1 MKCINCGTDNKL
13 QYRRATKRRCIKCNH
28 PFVFEPTSMGTA
40 KITDSMFAKTLAD
53 ISASYT
59 LYFTPKQLLY
69 FLDSRVR
76 KKAFQ
81 PAGFWFFYLFLNVWV
96 TGFVGGL
103 TLILIPFFYLFL
115 NVWVTGFVGRP
126 TALIPNSFLVVNLVY
141 QAVTIWNLFNN
152 TNSSRLNNASRKA
165 SARTLQRL
173 GVFILVV
180 GISASLFVLDSFPGF
195 SIVVILGLLSIFLGT
210 RQLRKVE
217 NLPQELLF
225 SSIDLDRWLIK
236 WQQINGKVDKV
247 LTSQQEQIAPTS
259 INPDITAYSFDRLVV
274 CDSANIAKL
283 LIANNFHFENNCA
296 ILSITGYPQS
306 IFNTTMEMLRRNPDL
321 KVYAIHDCSSKGVS
335 LVHHLRTSEKW
346 FLNSNV
352 TIIDLG
358 LLPRQIIASQGK
370 MFTRFSSQL
379 KDESK
384 KLSVDICQSLT
395 ADELAWLH
403 TGNFVELESFTPQK
417 LIQVLRHGISGSL
430 NLESDD
436 NSNIILIGDS
446 GINSGNDIY
455 MVENFG

>member
-13 QYRRATKRRCIKCNH
+13 KDRTANQGRCIKCNH

-40 KITDSMFAKTLAD
+40 KITDSMFSKTLAD

-69 FLDSRVR
+69 FLDNRVR
-76 KKAFQ
+76 KKVFQ
-81 PAGFWFFYLFLNVWV
+81 PIGFWFLYLFLNVWV
-96 TGFVGGL
+96 TGFVGG
-103 TLILIPFFYLFL
+103 F
-115 NVWVTGFVGRP
+115 
-126 TALIPNSFLVVNLVY
+126 TAAFIPNSVLVVNLVY
-141 QAVTIWNLFNN
+141 QAGTIWYLFNN

-165 SARTLQRL
+165 SAKTLQRL
-173 GVFILVV
+173 GVVILVV
-180 GISASLFVLDSFPGF
+180 GISASLFVLNSFPVF

-274 CDSANIAKL
+274 CDSANIAQL

-321 KVYAIHDCSSKGVS
+321 KVYAIHDCSSKGVN

-379 KDESK
+379 KDEAK
-384 KLSVDICQSLT
+384 KLSVDIRKSLT
-395 ADELAWLH
+395 AEELAWLD
-403 TGNFVELESFTPQK
+403 TGNFVELESFSPQK

-436 NSNIILIGDS
+436 SSIILIGDS

>member
-13 QYRRATKRRCIKCNH
+13 KDRTANQGRCLKCNH
-28 PFVFEPTSMGTA
+28 PFVFEPTSMLNV
-40 KITDSMFAKTLAD
+40 KITDSMFSKTLAD
-53 ISASYT
+53 ISASHT

-81 PAGFWFFYLFLNVWV
+81 PIVFWSSYLFLNVWV
-96 TGFVGGL
+96 TLFFGGF
-103 TLILIPFFYLFL
+103 
-115 NVWVTGFVGRP
+115 
-126 TALIPNSFLVVNLVY
+126 TAAFIPNSVLVVNLVY
-141 QAVTIWNLFNN
+141 QAGTIWYLFNN

-165 SARTLQRL
+165 SAKTLQGL
-173 GVFILVV
+173 GVVILVV
-180 GISASLFVLDSFPGF
+180 GISASLFVLDSFPVF

-210 RQLRKVE
+210 RQLGKVQ

-225 SSIDLDRWLIK
+225 PSTDLDSWLTK

-274 CDSANIAKL
+274 CDSANIAQL

-379 KDESK
+379 KDEAK
-384 KLSVDICQSLT
+384 KLSVDIRLTLT
-395 ADELAWLH
+395 AEELAWLD

-436 NSNIILIGDS
+436 SSIILIGDS

-455 MVENFG
+455 MVESFG

>member
-13 QYRRATKRRCIKCNH
+13 KDRTANQGRCLKCNH
-28 PFVFEPTSMGTA
+28 PFVFEPTSMGTV
-40 KITDSMFAKTLAD
+40 KITDSMFSKTLAD

-69 FLDSRVR
+69 FLDNRFR

-81 PAGFWFFYLFLNVWV
+81 PIGFWFSYLFLNVWV
-96 TGFVGGL
+96 TGFGG
-103 TLILIPFFYLFL
+103 
-115 NVWVTGFVGRP
+115 GF
-126 TALIPNSFLVVNLVY
+126 TAAFIPNSFLVVNLVY

-152 TNSSRLNNASRKA
+152 TNSSSVNNASRKA
-165 SARTLQRL
+165 SAKTLQRL
-173 GVFILVV
+173 GVVILVV
-180 GISASLFVLDSFPGF
+180 GISASLFVLDSFPVF

-210 RQLRKVE
+210 RQLGKVQ

-225 SSIDLDRWLIK
+225 SSTDLDSWLRK
-236 WQQINGKVDKV
+236 WQQINGKVDQV
-247 LTSQQEQIAPTS
+247 LTSQQEQIAPKS

-274 CDSANIAKL
+274 CDSANMAQL

-306 IFNTTMEMLRRNPDL
+306 IFSTTMEMLRRNPDL

-370 MFTRFSSQL
+370 MFIRFSSQL
-379 KDESK
+379 KDEAK
-384 KLSVDICQSLT
+384 KLSVDIRQSLT
-395 ADELAWLH
+395 AEELAWLD

-436 NSNIILIGDS
+436 SSIILIGDS

-455 MVENFG
+455 MVESFG

>member
-13 QYRRATKRRCIKCNH
+13 KDRTANQGRCIKCNH

-40 KITDSMFAKTLAD
+40 KITDSMFSKTLAD

-81 PAGFWFFYLFLNVWV
+81 PIGFWFLYLFLNVWV

-321 KVYAIHDCSSKGVS
+321 KVYAIHDCSSKGVN

-379 KDESK
+379 KDEAK

-403 TGNFVELESFTPQK
+403 TGNFVELESFSPQK

-436 NSNIILIGDS
+436 SSIILIGDS

>member
-13 QYRRATKRRCIKCNH
+13 QYRRATKGRCIKCNH

-40 KITDSMFAKTLAD
+40 KITDSMFSKTLAD

-81 PAGFWFFYLFLNVWV
+81 PIVFWSSYLFLNVWV
-96 TGFVGGL
+96 TLFFGGF
-103 TLILIPFFYLFL
+103 
-115 NVWVTGFVGRP
+115 
-126 TALIPNSFLVVNLVY
+126 TAAFIPNSVLVVNLVY
-141 QAVTIWNLFNN
+141 QALTIWYLFNN

-165 SARTLQRL
+165 SAKTLQRL
-173 GVFILVV
+173 GVVILVV
-180 GISASLFVLDSFPGF
+180 GISASLFVLNSFPVF

-210 RQLRKVE
+210 RQLGKVE
-217 NLPQELLF
+217 NLPQQFLF

-274 CDSANIAKL
+274 CDSANIAQL

-321 KVYAIHDCSSKGVS
+321 KVYAIHDCSSKGVN

-379 KDESK
+379 KEEAK
-384 KLSVDICQSLT
+384 KLSVDIRQSLT
-395 ADELAWLH
+395 AEELAWLD

>member
-13 QYRRATKRRCIKCNH
+13 QYRRATKGRCIKCNH

-40 KITDSMFAKTLAD
+40 KINDSMFAKTLAD

-81 PAGFWFFYLFLNVWV
+81 PAGFWFL
-96 TGFVGGL
+96 
-103 TLILIPFFYLFL
+103 YLFL

-274 CDSANIAKL
+274 CDSANIAQL

-436 NSNIILIGDS
+436 SSIILIGDS

>member
-13 QYRRATKRRCIKCNH
+13 KDRTANQGRCLKCNH
-28 PFVFEPTSMGTA
+28 PFVFEPTSMLNV
-40 KITDSMFAKTLAD
+40 KITDSMFSKTLAD

-81 PAGFWFFYLFLNVWV
+81 PIVSWSSYLFLNVWV
-96 TGFVGGL
+96 TLFFGGF
-103 TLILIPFFYLFL
+103 
-115 NVWVTGFVGRP
+115 
-126 TALIPNSFLVVNLVY
+126 TAAFIPNSVLVVNLVY
-141 QAVTIWNLFNN
+141 QAGTIWYLFNN

-165 SARTLQRL
+165 SAKTLQGL
-173 GVFILVV
+173 GVVILVV
-180 GISASLFVLDSFPGF
+180 GISASLFVLDSFPVF

-210 RQLRKVE
+210 RQLGKVQ

-225 SSIDLDRWLIK
+225 PSTDLDSWLTK

-274 CDSANIAKL
+274 CDSANIAQL

-379 KDESK
+379 KDEAK
-384 KLSVDICQSLT
+384 KLSVDIRLTLT
-395 ADELAWLH
+395 AEELAWLD

-417 LIQVLRHGISGSL
+417 LIQVLRHGISESL

-436 NSNIILIGDS
+436 SSIILIGDS

-455 MVENFG
+455 MVESFG

>member
-13 QYRRATKRRCIKCNH
+13 KDRTVNQGRCLKCNH

-40 KITDSMFAKTLAD
+40 TITDSMFSKVLAD

-81 PAGFWFFYLFLNVWV
+81 PAGFWFLYLFFNVWV
-96 TGFVGGL
+96 TGFVGG
-103 TLILIPFFYLFL
+103 F
-115 NVWVTGFVGRP
+115 
-126 TALIPNSFLVVNLVY
+126 TAAFIPNSFLVVNLVY
-141 QAVTIWNLFNN
+141 QAVTIWHLFNN

-165 SARTLQRL
+165 SAKTLQGL
-173 GVFILVV
+173 GVVILVV
-180 GISASLFVLDSFPGF
+180 GISASLFVLDSFPVF

-210 RQLRKVE
+210 RQLGKVE
-217 NLPQELLF
+217 NIPQQFLF
-225 SSIDLDRWLIK
+225 PSTDLDSWLTK

-247 LTSQQEQIAPTS
+247 LISAQQQIAPTS

-274 CDSANIAKL
+274 CDSANMAQL

-321 KVYAIHDCSSKGVS
+321 KVYAIHDCSPKGVS

-379 KDESK
+379 KHEAK

-436 NSNIILIGDS
+436 SSIILIGDS

-455 MVENFG
+455 LVESFG

>member
-13 QYRRATKRRCIKCNH
+13 KDRTANQGRCLKCNH

-40 KITDSMFAKTLAD
+40 TITDSMFSKTLAD

-81 PAGFWFFYLFLNVWV
+81 PIGFWFSYLFLNVWV
-96 TGFVGGL
+96 TGFVGGF
-103 TLILIPFFYLFL
+103 TAAFIPIL
-115 NVWVTGFVGRP
+115 NVWVTGFVGGF
-126 TALIPNSFLVVNLVY
+126 TAAFIPNSFLVVNLVY
-141 QAVTIWNLFNN
+141 QAVTIWHLFNN

-165 SARTLQRL
+165 SAKTLQGL
-173 GVFILVV
+173 GVVILVV
-180 GISASLFVLDSFPGF
+180 GISASLFVLDSFPVF

-210 RQLRKVE
+210 RQLGKVE
-217 NLPQELLF
+217 NIPQQFLF
-225 SSIDLDRWLIK
+225 PSTDLDSWLTK

-247 LTSQQEQIAPTS
+247 LISAQQQIAPTS

-274 CDSANIAKL
+274 CDSANMAQL

-321 KVYAIHDCSSKGVS
+321 KVYAIHDCSPKGVS

-379 KDESK
+379 KHEAK

-436 NSNIILIGDS
+436 SSIILIGDS

-455 MVENFG
+455 LVESFG

>member
-13 QYRRATKRRCIKCNH
+13 KDRTANQGRCIKCNH

-40 KITDSMFAKTLAD
+40 KITDSMFSKTLAD

-81 PAGFWFFYLFLNVWV
+81 PIVFWSSYLFLNVWV
-96 TGFVGGL
+96 TLFFGGF
-103 TLILIPFFYLFL
+103 
-115 NVWVTGFVGRP
+115 
-126 TALIPNSFLVVNLVY
+126 TAAFIPNSVLVVNLVY
-141 QAVTIWNLFNN
+141 QALTIWYLFNN

-165 SARTLQRL
+165 SAKTLQRL
-173 GVFILVV
+173 GVVILVV
-180 GISASLFVLDSFPGF
+180 GISASLFVLNSFPVF

-210 RQLRKVE
+210 RQLGKVE

-225 SSIDLDRWLIK
+225 SSIDLDSWLTK

-274 CDSANIAKL
+274 CDSANIAQL

-321 KVYAIHDCSSKGVS
+321 KVYAIHDCSPKGVS

-379 KDESK
+379 KEEAK
-384 KLSVDICQSLT
+384 KLSVDIRQSLT
-395 ADELAWLH
+395 AEELAWLD

>member
-13 QYRRATKRRCIKCNH
+13 KDRTANQGRCLKCNH
-28 PFVFEPTSMGTA
+28 PFVFEPTSMLNV
-40 KITDSMFAKTLAD
+40 KITDSMFSKTLAD
-53 ISASYT
+53 ISASHT

-69 FLDSRVR
+69 FLDNRVR
-76 KKAFQ
+76 KKVLQ
-81 PAGFWFFYLFLNVWV
+81 PIGFWFLYLFLNVWV
-96 TGFVGGL
+96 TGFVGG
-103 TLILIPFFYLFL
+103 F
-115 NVWVTGFVGRP
+115 
-126 TALIPNSFLVVNLVY
+126 TAFIPNSFLVFNLVY
-141 QAVTIWNLFNN
+141 QAVTIWYLFNN

-165 SARTLQRL
+165 SAKTLQRL
-173 GVFILVV
+173 GVVILVV
-180 GISASLFVLDSFPGF
+180 GISASLFVLDSFPVF

-210 RQLRKVE
+210 RQLGNVE
-217 NLPQELLF
+217 NLPQQFLF
-225 SSIDLDRWLIK
+225 SSIDLDSWLRK

-259 INPDITAYSFDRLVV
+259 INPDIKAYSFDRLVV
-274 CDSANIAKL
+274 CDSANMAQL

-306 IFNTTMEMLRRNPDL
+306 IFSTTMEMLRRNPDL
-321 KVYAIHDCSSKGVS
+321 KVYAIHNCSPKGLS
-335 LVHHLRTSEKW
+335 LVNHLRTSENW

-370 MFTRFSSQL
+370 MFIRYSSQL
-379 KDESK
+379 KDEAK

-436 NSNIILIGDS
+436 SSIILIGDS

-455 MVENFG
+455 MVESFG

>member
-13 QYRRATKRRCIKCNH
+13 KDRTANQGRCLKCNH

-40 KITDSMFAKTLAD
+40 TITDSMFSKTLAD

-69 FLDSRVR
+69 FLDNRVR

-81 PAGFWFFYLFLNVWV
+81 PIGFWSLYLFLNVWV
-96 TGFVGGL
+96 
-103 TLILIPFFYLFL
+103 FFTISYLF
-115 NVWVTGFVGRP
+115 
-126 TALIPNSFLVVNLVY
+126 NLVF
-141 QAVTIWNLFNN
+141 QALTIWYLFNN
-152 TNSSRLNNASRKA
+152 TNSSSVNNASRKA
-165 SARTLQRL
+165 SARTLQGL
-173 GVFILVV
+173 GVLILVV
-180 GISASLFVLDSFPGF
+180 GISASLFVLDSFPVF
-195 SIVVILGLLSIFLGT
+195 SIVVILGMLSIFLGT
-210 RQLRKVE
+210 RQLGKVQ

-225 SSIDLDRWLIK
+225 PSTDLDSWLTK
-236 WQQINGKVDKV
+236 WQQINGKLDKV

-274 CDSANIAKL
+274 CDSANMAQL

-306 IFNTTMEMLRRNPDL
+306 IFSTTMEMLRRNPDL

-379 KDESK
+379 KDEAK
-384 KLSVDICQSLT
+384 KLSVDIRQSLT
-395 ADELAWLH
+395 AEELAWLD

-436 NSNIILIGDS
+436 SSIILIGDS
-446 GINSGNDIY
+446 GINSGNDLY
-455 MVENFG
+455 MVESFG

>member
-13 QYRRATKRRCIKCNH
+13 KDRTANQGRCLKCNH
-28 PFVFEPTSMGTA
+28 PFVFEPTSMGTV
-40 KITDSMFAKTLAD
+40 KITDSMFSKTLAD

-81 PAGFWFFYLFLNVWV
+81 PIGFWSLYLFLNVWV
-96 TGFVGGL
+96 TGFGGG
-103 TLILIPFFYLFL
+103 
-115 NVWVTGFVGRP
+115 VTAAF
-126 TALIPNSFLVVNLVY
+126 IPNSFLVVNLVY
-141 QAVTIWNLFNN
+141 QAGTILYLFNN

-165 SARTLQRL
+165 SAKTLQRL
-173 GVFILVV
+173 GVLILVV
-180 GISASLFVLDSFPGF
+180 GISASLFVLDSFPVF

-210 RQLRKVE
+210 RQLGKVQ

-225 SSIDLDRWLIK
+225 SSTDLDSWLRK
-236 WQQINGKVDKV
+236 WQQINGKVDQV
-247 LTSQQEQIAPTS
+247 LTSQQEQIAPKS

-274 CDSANIAKL
+274 CDSANMAQL

-306 IFNTTMEMLRRNPDL
+306 IFSTTMEMLRRNPDL
-321 KVYAIHDCSSKGVS
+321 KVYAIHDCSPKGVS

-370 MFTRFSSQL
+370 MFIRFSSQL
-379 KDESK
+379 KDEAK
-384 KLSVDICQSLT
+384 KLSVDIRQSLT
-395 ADELAWLH
+395 AEELAWLD

-436 NSNIILIGDS
+436 SSIILIGDS

-455 MVENFG
+455 MVESFG

>member
-13 QYRRATKRRCIKCNH
+13 KDRTANQGRCLKCNH
-28 PFVFEPTSMGTA
+28 PFVFEPTSMGTV
-40 KITDSMFAKTLAD
+40 KITDSMFSKTLAD

-81 PAGFWFFYLFLNVWV
+81 PIGFWSLYLFLNVWV
-96 TGFVGGL
+96 TGFGGG
-103 TLILIPFFYLFL
+103 
-115 NVWVTGFVGRP
+115 VTAAF
-126 TALIPNSFLVVNLVY
+126 IPNSFLVVNLVY
-141 QAVTIWNLFNN
+141 QAGTILYLFNN

-165 SARTLQRL
+165 SAKTLQRL
-173 GVFILVV
+173 GVLILVV
-180 GISASLFVLDSFPGF
+180 GISASLFVLDSFPVF

-210 RQLRKVE
+210 RQLGKVQ

-225 SSIDLDRWLIK
+225 SSTDLDSCLRK
-236 WQQINGKVDKV
+236 WQQINGKVDQV
-247 LTSQQEQIAPTS
+247 LTSQQEQIAPKS

-274 CDSANIAKL
+274 CDSANMAQL

-306 IFNTTMEMLRRNPDL
+306 IFSTTMEMLRRNPDL
-321 KVYAIHDCSSKGVS
+321 KVYAIHDCSPKGVS

-370 MFTRFSSQL
+370 MFIRFSSHL
-379 KDESK
+379 KDEAK
-384 KLSVDICQSLT
+384 KLSVDIRQSLT
-395 ADELAWLH
+395 AEELAWLD

-436 NSNIILIGDS
+436 SSIILIGDS

-455 MVENFG
+455 MVESFG

>member
-13 QYRRATKRRCIKCNH
+13 KDRTANQGRCLKCNH
-28 PFVFEPTSMGTA
+28 PFVFEPTSMLNV

-53 ISASYT
+53 ISASHT

-81 PAGFWFFYLFLNVWV
+81 PIVFWFSYLFWNVWV
-96 TGFVGGL
+96 TGFVGG
-103 TLILIPFFYLFL
+103 F
-115 NVWVTGFVGRP
+115 
-126 TALIPNSFLVVNLVY
+126 TAFIPNSFLVFNLVY
-141 QAVTIWNLFNN
+141 QAVTIWYLFNN

-165 SARTLQRL
+165 SAKTLQGL
-173 GVFILVV
+173 GVVILVV
-180 GISASLFVLDSFPGF
+180 GISASLFVLDSFPVF

-210 RQLRKVE
+210 RQLGKVE
-217 NLPQELLF
+217 NIPQQFLF
-225 SSIDLDRWLIK
+225 SSTDLDSWLRK

-247 LTSQQEQIAPTS
+247 LTSQQEQIAPKS

-274 CDSANIAKL
+274 CDSANIAQL

-379 KDESK
+379 KDEAK
-384 KLSVDICQSLT
+384 KLSVDIRLTLT
-395 ADELAWLH
+395 AEELAWLD

-417 LIQVLRHGISGSL
+417 LIQVLRHGISESL

-436 NSNIILIGDS
+436 SSIILIGDS

-455 MVENFG
+455 MVESFG

>member
-13 QYRRATKRRCIKCNH
+13 KDRTANQGRCIKCNH

-40 KITDSMFAKTLAD
+40 TITDSIFSKTLAD

-76 KKAFQ
+76 KKAF
-81 PAGFWFFYLFLNVWV
+81 PTAGFWFSYLFWNVWV
-96 TGFVGGL
+96 TGFFGGF
-103 TLILIPFFYLFL
+103 TSF
-115 NVWVTGFVGRP
+115 
-126 TALIPNSFLVVNLVY
+126 IPNSFLVVNLVY

-165 SARTLQRL
+165 SAKTLQRL
-173 GVFILVV
+173 GVVILVV
-180 GISASLFVLDSFPGF
+180 GISASLFVLNSFPVF

-210 RQLRKVE
+210 RQLGKVE
-217 NLPQELLF
+217 NLPQQFLF

-321 KVYAIHDCSSKGVS
+321 KVYAIHDCSSKGVN

-379 KDESK
+379 KDEAK

-403 TGNFVELESFTPQK
+403 TGNFVELESFSPQK

-436 NSNIILIGDS
+436 SSIILIGDS

-455 MVENFG
+455 MVESFG

>member
-13 QYRRATKRRCIKCNH
+13 KDRTANQGRCLKCNH
-28 PFVFEPTSMGTA
+28 PFVFEPTSMLNV
-40 KITDSMFAKTLAD
+40 KITDSMFSKTLAD
-53 ISASYT
+53 ISASHT

-81 PAGFWFFYLFLNVWV
+81 PIVFWSSYLFLNVWV
-96 TGFVGGL
+96 TLFFGGF
-103 TLILIPFFYLFL
+103 
-115 NVWVTGFVGRP
+115 
-126 TALIPNSFLVVNLVY
+126 TAAFIPNSVLVVNLVY
-141 QAVTIWNLFNN
+141 QAGTIWYLFNN

-165 SARTLQRL
+165 SAKTLQGL
-173 GVFILVV
+173 GVLILVV
-180 GISASLFVLDSFPGF
+180 GISASLFVLNSFPVF

-210 RQLRKVE
+210 RQLGKVQ

-225 SSIDLDRWLIK
+225 PSTDLDSWLTK

-274 CDSANIAKL
+274 CDSANIAQL

-379 KDESK
+379 KDEAK

-403 TGNFVELESFTPQK
+403 TGNFVELESFSPQK

-436 NSNIILIGDS
+436 SSIILIGDS

-455 MVENFG
+455 MVESFG

>member
-13 QYRRATKRRCIKCNH
+13 KDRTANQGRCIKCNH

-40 KITDSMFAKTLAD
+40 KITDSMFSKTLAD

-69 FLDSRVR
+69 FLDNRVR
-76 KKAFQ
+76 KKVFQ
-81 PAGFWFFYLFLNVWV
+81 PIGFWFLYLFLNVWV
-96 TGFVGGL
+96 TGFVGG
-103 TLILIPFFYLFL
+103 F
-115 NVWVTGFVGRP
+115 
-126 TALIPNSFLVVNLVY
+126 TAAFIPNSVLVVNLVY
-141 QAVTIWNLFNN
+141 QAGTIWYLFNN

-165 SARTLQRL
+165 SAKTLQRL
-173 GVFILVV
+173 GVVILVV
-180 GISASLFVLDSFPGF
+180 GISASLFVLNSFPVF

-274 CDSANIAKL
+274 CDSANIAQL

-321 KVYAIHDCSSKGVS
+321 KVYAIHDCSSKGVN

-379 KDESK
+379 KDEAK

-403 TGNFVELESFTPQK
+403 TGNFVELESFSPQK

-436 NSNIILIGDS
+436 SSIILIGDS

>member
-13 QYRRATKRRCIKCNH
+13 KDRTANQGRCLKCNH

-40 KITDSMFAKTLAD
+40 TITDSMFSKTLAD
-53 ISASYT
+53 ISASHT

-69 FLDSRVR
+69 FLDNRVR

-81 PAGFWFFYLFLNVWV
+81 PIVFAFSYLFLNVWV
-96 TGFVGGL
+96 TGFVGG
-103 TLILIPFFYLFL
+103 F
-115 NVWVTGFVGRP
+115 
-126 TALIPNSFLVVNLVY
+126 TAAFIPNSFLVVNLVY
-141 QAVTIWNLFNN
+141 QALTIWHLFNN

-165 SARTLQRL
+165 SARNLQRL
-173 GVFILVV
+173 GVVILVV
-180 GISASLFVLDSFPGF
+180 GISASLFVLDSFPVF

-210 RQLRKVE
+210 RQLGKVE
-217 NLPQELLF
+217 NIPQQFLF
-225 SSIDLDRWLIK
+225 PSTDLDSWLTK

-247 LTSQQEQIAPTS
+247 LISAQQQIAPTS

-274 CDSANIAKL
+274 CDSANMAQL

-321 KVYAIHDCSSKGVS
+321 KVYAIHDCSPKGVS
-335 LVHHLRTSEKW
+335 LVHHLRTSENW

-379 KDESK
+379 KHEAK

-436 NSNIILIGDS
+436 SSIILIGDS

-455 MVENFG
+455 LVESFG

>member
-1 MKCINCGTDNKL
+1 MKCINCGTDNRLKDRTAN
-13 QYRRATKRRCIKCNH
+13 QGRCLKCNH
-28 PFVFEPTSMGTA
+28 PFVFEPTSIGTA
-40 KITDSMFAKTLAD
+40 TITDSMFSKTLAD

-69 FLDSRVR
+69 FLDNRVR
-76 KKAFQ
+76 KKVFQ
-81 PAGFWFFYLFLNVWV
+81 PIGFWFLYLFLNVWV
-96 TGFVGGL
+96 TGFGG
-103 TLILIPFFYLFL
+103 
-115 NVWVTGFVGRP
+115 GF
-126 TALIPNSFLVVNLVY
+126 TAAFIPNSFLVVNLVY
-141 QAVTIWNLFNN
+141 QAVTIWHLFNN
-152 TNSSRLNNASRKA
+152 TNSSSVNNASRKA
-165 SARTLQRL
+165 SARNLQRL
-173 GVFILVV
+173 GVLILVV
-180 GISASLFVLDSFPGF
+180 GISASLFVLDSFPVF

-210 RQLRKVE
+210 RQLGKVQ

-225 SSIDLDRWLIK
+225 SSTDLDSWLRK
-236 WQQINGKVDKV
+236 WQRINGKVDQV
-247 LTSQQEQIAPTS
+247 LTSQQEQIAPKS

-274 CDSANIAKL
+274 CDSANMAQL

-306 IFNTTMEMLRRNPDL
+306 IFSTTMEMLRRNPDL
-321 KVYAIHDCSSKGVS
+321 KVYAIHDCSPKGVS

-370 MFTRFSSQL
+370 MFIRFSSQL
-379 KDESK
+379 KDEAK
-384 KLSVDICQSLT
+384 KLSVDIRKSLT
-395 ADELAWLH
+395 AEELAWLD

-436 NSNIILIGDS
+436 SSIILIGDS
-446 GINSGNDIY
+446 GINSGNDLY
-455 MVENFG
+455 MVESFG

>member
-13 QYRRATKRRCIKCNH
+13 KDRTANRGRCLKCNH

-40 KITDSMFAKTLAD
+40 TITDSMFSKVLAD
-53 ISASYT
+53 ISASHT

-81 PAGFWFFYLFLNVWV
+81 PIVFWFLYLFLNVWV
-96 TGFVGGL
+96 TGFVGG
-103 TLILIPFFYLFL
+103 F
-115 NVWVTGFVGRP
+115 
-126 TALIPNSFLVVNLVY
+126 TAAFIPNSFLVVNLVY
-141 QAVTIWNLFNN
+141 QAVTIWHLFNN
-152 TNSSRLNNASRKA
+152 TNSSSLNNASRKA
-165 SARTLQRL
+165 SARTLQGL
-173 GVFILVV
+173 GVLILVV
-180 GISASLFVLDSFPGF
+180 GISASLFVLDSFSVF

-210 RQLRKVE
+210 RQLGKVE
-217 NLPQELLF
+217 NIPQQFLF
-225 SSIDLDRWLIK
+225 SSTDLDSWLRK

-274 CDSANIAKL
+274 CDSANMAQL

-321 KVYAIHDCSSKGVS
+321 KVYAIHDCSPKGVS
-335 LVHHLRTSEKW
+335 LVHHLRTSENW

-370 MFTRFSSQL
+370 MFIRYSSQL
-379 KDESK
+379 KHEAK

-436 NSNIILIGDS
+436 SSIILIGDS
-446 GINSGNDIY
+446 GINSGNDLY
-455 MVENFG
+455 LVESFG

>member
-13 QYRRATKRRCIKCNH
+13 KDRTANQGRCLKCNH
-28 PFVFEPTSMGTA
+28 PFVFEPTSMGTV
-40 KITDSMFAKTLAD
+40 KITDSMFSKTLAD

-81 PAGFWFFYLFLNVWV
+81 PIGFWSLYLFLNVWV
-96 TGFVGGL
+96 TGFGGG
-103 TLILIPFFYLFL
+103 
-115 NVWVTGFVGRP
+115 VTAAF
-126 TALIPNSFLVVNLVY
+126 IPNSFLVVNLVY
-141 QAVTIWNLFNN
+141 QAGTILYLFNN

-165 SARTLQRL
+165 SAKTLQRL
-173 GVFILVV
+173 GVLILVV
-180 GISASLFVLDSFPGF
+180 GISASLFVLDSFPVF

-210 RQLRKVE
+210 RQLGKVQ
-217 NLPQELLF
+217 NLPQQFLF
-225 SSIDLDRWLIK
+225 SSIDLDSWLRK
-236 WQQINGKVDKV
+236 WQQINGKVDQV
-247 LTSQQEQIAPTS
+247 LTSQQEQIAPKS

-274 CDSANIAKL
+274 CDSANMAQL

-306 IFNTTMEMLRRNPDL
+306 IFSTTMEMLRRNPDL
-321 KVYAIHDCSSKGVS
+321 KVYAIHDCSPKGVS

-370 MFTRFSSQL
+370 MFIRFSSHL
-379 KDESK
+379 KDEAK
-384 KLSVDICQSLT
+384 KLSVDIRQSLT
-395 ADELAWLH
+395 AEELAWLD

-436 NSNIILIGDS
+436 SSIILIGDS

-455 MVENFG
+455 MVESFG

>member
-13 QYRRATKRRCIKCNH
+13 KDRTANQGRCLKCNH
-28 PFVFEPTSMGTA
+28 PFVFEPTSMLNV
-40 KITDSMFAKTLAD
+40 KITDSMFSKTLAD
-53 ISASYT
+53 ISASHT

-81 PAGFWFFYLFLNVWV
+81 PIGFWFLYLFLNVWV
-96 TGFVGGL
+96 TGFVGG
-103 TLILIPFFYLFL
+103 F
-115 NVWVTGFVGRP
+115 
-126 TALIPNSFLVVNLVY
+126 TAAFIPNSVLVVNLVY
-141 QAVTIWNLFNN
+141 QAGTIWYLFNN

-165 SARTLQRL
+165 SAKTLQRL
-173 GVFILVV
+173 GVVILVV
-180 GISASLFVLDSFPGF
+180 GISASLFVLNSFPVF

-210 RQLRKVE
+210 RQLGKVQ

-225 SSIDLDRWLIK
+225 PSTDLDSWLTK

-274 CDSANIAKL
+274 CDSANIAQL

-321 KVYAIHDCSSKGVS
+321 KVYAIHDCSSKGVN

-379 KDESK
+379 KDEAK

-403 TGNFVELESFTPQK
+403 TGNFVELESFSPQK

-436 NSNIILIGDS
+436 SSIILIGDS

>member
-1 MKCINCGTDNKL
+1 MKYINCGTDNKL
-13 QYRRATKRRCIKCNH
+13 KDRTANQGRCIKCNH
-28 PFVFEPTSMGTA
+28 PFAFEPTSMGTT

-81 PAGFWFFYLFLNVWV
+81 PAGFWFLYLFLNVWV

-103 TLILIPFFYLFL
+103 
-115 NVWVTGFVGRP
+115 

-141 QAVTIWNLFNN
+141 QAGTIWYLFNN

-165 SARTLQRL
+165 SARTLQGL
-173 GVFILVV
+173 GVLILVV
-180 GISASLFVLDSFPGF
+180 GISASLFVLNSFPVF

-210 RQLRKVE
+210 RQLGNVE
-217 NLPQELLF
+217 NLPQQFLF
-225 SSIDLDRWLIK
+225 SSIDLDGWLTK

-274 CDSANIAKL
+274 CDSANIAQL

-352 TIIDLG
+352 AIIDLG

-379 KDESK
+379 KDEAK
-384 KLSVDICQSLT
+384 KLSVDIRLTLT
-395 ADELAWLH
+395 ADELAWLD

-436 NSNIILIGDS
+436 SSIILIGDS

-455 MVENFG
+455 MVESFG

>member
-1 MKCINCGTDNKL
+1 
-13 QYRRATKRRCIKCNH
+13 
-28 PFVFEPTSMGTA
+28 
-40 KITDSMFAKTLAD
+40 MFSKTLAD

-81 PAGFWFFYLFLNVWV
+81 PIGFWSSYLFLNVWV
-96 TGFVGGL
+96 TLFFGGF
-103 TLILIPFFYLFL
+103 
-115 NVWVTGFVGRP
+115 
-126 TALIPNSFLVVNLVY
+126 TAAFIPNSVLVVNLVY
-141 QAVTIWNLFNN
+141 QAGTIWYLFNN

-165 SARTLQRL
+165 SAKTLQGL
-173 GVFILVV
+173 GVLILVV
-180 GISASLFVLDSFPGF
+180 GISASLFVLNSFPVF

-210 RQLRKVE
+210 RQLGNVE
-217 NLPQELLF
+217 NLPQQFLF
-225 SSIDLDRWLIK
+225 SSIDLDGWLTK

-247 LTSQQEQIAPTS
+247 LNSQQEQIAPTS

-274 CDSANIAKL
+274 CDSANIAQL

-379 KDESK
+379 KDEAK
-384 KLSVDICQSLT
+384 KLSVDIRLTLT
-395 ADELAWLH
+395 AEELAWLD

-436 NSNIILIGDS
+436 SSIILIGDS

-455 MVENFG
+455 MVESFG

>member
-13 QYRRATKRRCIKCNH
+13 KDRTANQGRCIKCNH

-40 KITDSMFAKTLAD
+40 KITDSMFSKTLAD

-81 PAGFWFFYLFLNVWV
+81 PIGFWFLYLFLNVWV
-96 TGFVGGL
+96 TGFVGG
-103 TLILIPFFYLFL
+103 F
-115 NVWVTGFVGRP
+115 
-126 TALIPNSFLVVNLVY
+126 TAAFIPNSVLVVNLVY
-141 QAVTIWNLFNN
+141 QAGTIWYLFNN

-165 SARTLQRL
+165 SAKTLQRL
-173 GVFILVV
+173 GVVILVV
-180 GISASLFVLDSFPGF
+180 GISASLFVLNSFPVF

-210 RQLRKVE
+210 RQLGKVE

-274 CDSANIAKL
+274 CDSANIAQL

-321 KVYAIHDCSSKGVS
+321 KVYAIHDCSSKGVN

-379 KDESK
+379 KDEAK

-403 TGNFVELESFTPQK
+403 TGNFVELESFSPQK

-436 NSNIILIGDS
+436 SSIILIGDS

>member
-13 QYRRATKRRCIKCNH
+13 KDRTANQGRCLKCNH
-28 PFVFEPTSMGTA
+28 PFVFEPTSMLNV
-40 KITDSMFAKTLAD
+40 KITDSMFSKTLAD
-53 ISASYT
+53 ISASHT

-81 PAGFWFFYLFLNVWV
+81 PIVFWSSYLFLNVWV
-96 TGFVGGL
+96 TLFFGGF
-103 TLILIPFFYLFL
+103 
-115 NVWVTGFVGRP
+115 
-126 TALIPNSFLVVNLVY
+126 TAAFIPNSVLVVNLVY
-141 QAVTIWNLFNN
+141 QAGTIWYLFNN

-165 SARTLQRL
+165 SAKTLQGL
-173 GVFILVV
+173 GVLILVV
-180 GISASLFVLDSFPGF
+180 GISASLFVLNSFPVF

-210 RQLRKVE
+210 RQLGNVE
-217 NLPQELLF
+217 NLPQQFLF
-225 SSIDLDRWLIK
+225 SSIDLDGWLTK

-259 INPDITAYSFDRLVV
+259 INPDIKAYSFDRLVV

-296 ILSITGYPQS
+296 ILSITGYPES
-306 IFNTTMEMLRRNPDL
+306 IFSTIMEMLRRNPDL

-379 KDESK
+379 KDEAK
-384 KLSVDICQSLT
+384 KLSVDIRLTLT
-395 ADELAWLH
+395 AEELAWLD

-436 NSNIILIGDS
+436 SSIILIGDS

-455 MVENFG
+455 MVESFG